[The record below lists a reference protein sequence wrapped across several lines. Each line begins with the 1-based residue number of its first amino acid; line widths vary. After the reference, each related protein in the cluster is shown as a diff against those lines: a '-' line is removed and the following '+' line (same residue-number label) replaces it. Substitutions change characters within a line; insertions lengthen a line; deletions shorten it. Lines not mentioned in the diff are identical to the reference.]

1 MKFLIFVKR
10 YISTPLFVIVC
21 LCSLIV
27 CFLYQ
32 NSDLTVPG
40 NIKIG
45 IYSQG
50 LDEGLTEKLLAK
62 NSYFKYYKYDS
73 LSSLQDDV
81 KKKKISYGFSI
92 DLSKKVPFTL
102 YGSDDKFS
110 EVAKEDFYSTYFE
123 ILSEKYTMDLLKL
136 NKDEYQKMFD
146 SQIGRTYKFKYV
158 DSDISKIFPLR
169 ESSALFQFISMLLLC
184 LDYFIIT
191 DRSEFFATFEGR
203 KNKAL
208 FVLSGMTVNFIV
220 FLPTILLGKSIS
232 ILNFAIYNL
241 ILLLFAFIIV
251 SVLDRDIFI
260 KSMPIVVMMSVIS
273 LFLTGIQSLRW
284 AYLLFPSN
292 SYVASYTSFLTIV
305 VYLVILS
312 IVAIL
317 LRFKNQLSMKN
328 M

>member
-45 IYSQG
+45 VYAQG
-50 LDEGLTEKLLAK
+50 VDDGLTEKLLAK

-136 NKDEYQKMFD
+136 NKDEYKKMFD

-169 ESSALFQFISMLLLC
+169 ESSALLLFISMLLLC

-191 DRSEFFATFEGR
+191 DRSEFFATFAGR

-208 FVLSGMTVNFIV
+208 FVLSGMSVNFIL

-232 ILNFAIYNL
+232 ILNFAIYNV

>member
-10 YISTPLFVIVC
+10 YVKTPLFVIVC
-21 LCSLIV
+21 LCSLIL

-45 IYSQG
+45 VYAQG
-50 LDEGLTEKLLAK
+50 VDDGLTEKLLAK

-73 LSSLQDDV
+73 LSSLQDNV

-136 NKDEYQKMFD
+136 NKDEYQEMFD

-169 ESSALFQFISMLLLC
+169 ESSALLLFISMLLLC

-191 DRSEFFATFEGR
+191 DRSEFFATFAGR

-208 FVLSGMTVNFIV
+208 FVLSGMAVNFFV
-220 FLPTILLGKSIS
+220 FLPTTLLGKSVS
-232 ILNFAIYNL
+232 ILNFAIYSV

>member
-10 YISTPLFVIVC
+10 YVKTPLFVIVC
-21 LCSLIV
+21 LCSLIL

-45 IYSQG
+45 VYAQG
-50 LDEGLTEKLLAK
+50 IDDGLIEKLLAK

-73 LSSLQDDV
+73 LSSLQDNV

-92 DLSKKVPFTL
+92 DLSKDVPFTI

-110 EVAKEDFYSTYFE
+110 EVAKEDFYSSYFE
-123 ILSEKYTMDLLKL
+123 ILAEKYTMDLLKL
-136 NKDEYQKMFD
+136 NKADYQKMFD
-146 SQIGRTYKFKYV
+146 SQIGRTYRFKYV
-158 DSDISKIFPLR
+158 EGDISKIFPLR
-169 ESSALFQFISMLLLC
+169 ESSALLLFISMLLLC

-191 DRSEFFATFEGR
+191 DRSEFFATFAGR

-208 FVLSGMTVNFIV
+208 FVLSGMAVNFFV
-220 FLPTILLGKSIS
+220 FLPTTLLGKSVN
-232 ILNFAIYNL
+232 ILNFAIYNV

-251 SVLDRDIFI
+251 SVLERDVFI
-260 KSMPIVVMMSVIS
+260 KTMPIVVMMSVIS

-317 LRFKNQLSMKN
+317 LRFKNQFSMKN

>member
-1 MKFLIFVKR
+1 MKFLIFIKR

-40 NIKIG
+40 NIKIAV
-45 IYSQG
+45 YSQG

-62 NSYFKYYKYDS
+62 NSYFKYYKYDN
-73 LSSLQDDV
+73 LSSLQEDV

-146 SQIGRTYKFKYV
+146 SQIGRTYRFKYV

-169 ESSALFQFISMLLLC
+169 ESSALLLFISMLLLC

-191 DRSEFFATFEGR
+191 DKSEFFATFAGR

-208 FVLSGMTVNFIV
+208 FVLSGMSVNFIV

-232 ILNFAIYNL
+232 ILNFAIYSV

-317 LRFKNQLSMKN
+317 LRFKNQFSMKN

>member
-10 YISTPLFVIVC
+10 YMSTPLFFIVC

-45 IYSQG
+45 VYAQG
-50 LDEGLTEKLLAK
+50 VDDGLTEKLLAK

-136 NKDEYQKMFD
+136 NKDEYKKMFD

-169 ESSALFQFISMLLLC
+169 ESSALLLFISMLLLC

-191 DRSEFFATFEGR
+191 DRSEFFATFAGR

-208 FVLSGMTVNFIV
+208 FVLSGMSVNFIL
-220 FLPTILLGKSIS
+220 FLPTILLGKSIN
-232 ILNFAIYNL
+232 ILNFVIYNV

-284 AYLLFPSN
+284 AYLTTRSEERRVGKECRSRWSP
-292 SYVASYTSFLTIV
+292 YH
-305 VYLVILS
+305 
-312 IVAIL
+312 
-317 LRFKNQLSMKN
+317 
-328 M
+328 

>member
-10 YISTPLFVIVC
+10 YVKTPLFVIVC
-21 LCSLIV
+21 LCSLIL

-45 IYSQG
+45 VYAQG
-50 LDEGLTEKLLAK
+50 VDDGLTEKLLAK

-73 LSSLQDDV
+73 LSSLQDNV

-169 ESSALFQFISMLLLC
+169 ESSALLLFISMLLLC

-191 DRSEFFATFEGR
+191 DRSEFFATFAGR

-208 FVLSGMTVNFIV
+208 FVLSGMAVNFFV
-220 FLPTILLGKSIS
+220 FLPTTLLGKSVS
-232 ILNFAIYNL
+232 ILNFAIYSV

>member
-10 YISTPLFVIVC
+10 YVKTPLFVIVC

-45 IYSQG
+45 VYAQG
-50 LDEGLTEKLLAK
+50 VDDGLIEKLLAK
-62 NSYFKYYKYDS
+62 NSYFKYYKYDN
-73 LSSLQDDV
+73 LSSLQDNV

-92 DLSKKVPFTL
+92 DLSKDVPFTI

-123 ILSEKYTMDLLKL
+123 ILAEKYTMDLLKL

-146 SQIGRTYKFKYV
+146 SQIGRTYRFKYV

-169 ESSALFQFISMLLLC
+169 ESSALLMFIAMLLVC

-191 DRSEFFATFEGR
+191 DRSDFFATFAGR
-203 KNKAL
+203 KNRAL
-208 FVLSGMTVNFIV
+208 FVLGGMAVNFLI
-220 FLPTILLGKSIS
+220 FLPTILLGTSINF
-232 ILNFAIYNL
+232 LNFIIYNVV
-241 ILLLFAFIIV
+241 LLLIAFIIV
-251 SVLDRDIFI
+251 TVLDRDIFI
-260 KSMPIVVMMSVIS
+260 KSMPIVVMMSAVS
-273 LFLTGIQSLRW
+273 VFMAGIENLRW
-284 AYLLFPSN
+284 IYLLFPSN

-305 VYLVILS
+305 FYLVI
-312 IVAIL
+312 IVVIAGL
-317 LRFKNQLSMKN
+317 LRFKNYLIIKN